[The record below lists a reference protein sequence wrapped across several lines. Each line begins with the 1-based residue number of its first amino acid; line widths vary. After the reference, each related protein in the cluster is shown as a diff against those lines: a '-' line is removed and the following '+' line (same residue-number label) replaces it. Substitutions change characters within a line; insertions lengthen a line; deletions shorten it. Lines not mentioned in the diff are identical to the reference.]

1 MLLLR
6 LCPLIPF
13 NGLNYAL
20 GITGVSCED
29 YLWALMIGSLP
40 MQLLTVIMGATTEA
54 LYRQRY
60 NESFYND
67 HTISSFGQKVAYC
80 VLLFL
85 GVFWAIVAVVYTWKK
100 VKKELKKV
108 RENQNFRGDYAEY
121 RLCLTAVSHISSLC
135 ASYTSF
141 SIYVLQTRP

>member
-1 MLLLR
+1 MHEQYRVALNRNGFKIMLLLR

-108 RENQNFRGDYAEY
+108 R
-121 RLCLTAVSHISSLC
+121 
-135 ASYTSF
+135 
-141 SIYVLQTRP
+141 

>member
-29 YLWALMIGSLP
+29 FLWALMLGSLP
-40 MQLLTVIMGATTEA
+40 MQLLTVVMGATAEA

-60 NESFYND
+60 NESYYND
-67 HTISSFGQKVAYC
+67 NTISNFGQRVAYI
-80 VLLFL
+80 VLLCL
-85 GVFWAIVAVVYTWKK
+85 GVFFAIVAVVYTWKK
-100 VKKELKKV
+100 VKKELQKV
-108 RENQNFRGDYAEY
+108 
-121 RLCLTAVSHISSLC
+121 
-135 ASYTSF
+135 
-141 SIYVLQTRP
+141 